1 MGTGRFTDA
10 DWDKYTRTHTR
21 GKSRS
26 AVFSSTSLDP
36 ALNPHGVAVR
46 ESRDSAD
53 NPNSHAIIVDVDVTG
68 SMGFLAEVMVRQGCH
83 TLATEIYARK
93 PVSDPHIM
101 FMANGDV
108 ECDRAPLQVTQF
120 EADIRIAEQ
129 LRKIWLE
136 GGGGGNCYESYLFPW
151 YFAAMH
157 TSIDCFEKRGKKGYL
172 FTAGDEEPQMV
183 LRASEI
189 RQVLGTKPQND
200 ITARDLLAIVS
211 RHYHVFHIM
220 VEEGSHFRSAGDR
233 VVTKWTDL
241 LGQRAI
247 RLSDH
252 TKMAEVIVSTIQI
265 TEGASRDTVVASWN
279 GDTSLVVQSAI
290 ASLAPAGNS
299 FTGGV
304 VRF

>member
-10 DWDKYTRTHTR
+10 DWDRYTSAHTR

-36 ALNPHGVAVR
+36 SLNPHGISIR

-68 SMGFLAEVMVRQGCH
+68 SMGFLADVMVRQGCH

-93 PVSDPHIM
+93 PVPDPHIM

-108 ECDRAPLQVTQF
+108 EYDRAPLQVTQF

-136 GGGGGNCYESYLFPW
+136 GGGGGNNYESYLFPW

-172 FTAGDEEPQMV
+172 FTAGDEEPQLA

-189 RQVLGTKPQND
+189 RDVLGTTPQGD
-200 ITARDLLAIVS
+200 LTAQDLLTIVS
-211 RHYHVFHIM
+211 RHYHVFHLM

-233 VVTKWTDL
+233 VVRKWTDL

-247 RLSDH
+247 RLADH
-252 TKMAEVIVSTIQI
+252 TKMAEVIVSTIQVN
-265 TEGASRDTVVASWN
+265 EGADRDEVVASWN
-279 GDTSLVVQSAI
+279 GDTSLAVKTAISA
-290 ASLAPAGNS
+290 LAVSGDAAA
-299 FTGGV
+299 GGV
-304 VRF
+304 VTF